1 MKKAQMETIGL
12 VVIVTLLAF
21 IFIFVLQN
29 SAKQDLTKFNSRY
42 SQLNA
47 DNLRSTILKTTI
59 CSDVDIEK
67 EISNCICYG
76 SGLCFSTNCKN
87 ELEKTIKEI
96 IKNSMNIT
104 KSYSFTVRSNQEI
117 KLEIKSGTCKNVY
130 SASSQSIPYS
140 DLKINLNLC

>member
-67 EISNCICYG
+67 EISNCIGYG

-130 SASSQSIPYS
+130 SASSQLIPYS